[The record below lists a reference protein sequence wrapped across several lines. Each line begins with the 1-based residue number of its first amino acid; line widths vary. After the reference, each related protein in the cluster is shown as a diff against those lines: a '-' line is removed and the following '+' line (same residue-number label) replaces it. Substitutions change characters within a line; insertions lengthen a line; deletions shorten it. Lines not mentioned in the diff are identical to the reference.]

1 VRDAFRK
8 KRIGYLFC
16 VDFLIFINYNEYRN
30 DSDEYI
36 TVAIHLDF
44 RKIES
49 KNYFLFF
56 ILFCILKQHILK
68 QEGKMVKTS
77 KLISE
82 IESLPIDQKTQIVDK
97 ILNSLNPGR
106 KEIDE
111 LWSREAERRV
121 EEIKLGKVKT
131 IPGEQVLKEVQ
142 QRFLK

>member
-1 VRDAFRK
+1 
-8 KRIGYLFC
+8 
-16 VDFLIFINYNEYRN
+16 
-30 DSDEYI
+30 
-36 TVAIHLDF
+36 
-44 RKIES
+44 
-49 KNYFLFF
+49 
-56 ILFCILKQHILK
+56 
-68 QEGKMVKTS
+68 MVKTS